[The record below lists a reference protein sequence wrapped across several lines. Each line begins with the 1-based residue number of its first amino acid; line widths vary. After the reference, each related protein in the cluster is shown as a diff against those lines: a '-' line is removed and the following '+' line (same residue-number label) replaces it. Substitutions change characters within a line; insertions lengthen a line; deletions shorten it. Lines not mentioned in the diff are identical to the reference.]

1 MGREGGG
8 AGSDVPS
15 SQAPPPQ
22 ELFEPVSRTEGV
34 ALLSVTGRDH
44 SSPALVFSQIL
55 E

>member
-1 MGREGGG
+1 MGREEGLDLT
-8 AGSDVPS
+8 SL
-15 SQAPPPQ
+15 APRTPPQ

>member
-1 MGREGGG
+1 MGREEGLDLTSL
-8 AGSDVPS
+8 APR
-15 SQAPPPQ
+15 APPPQ